1 MVLTKQELAGA
12 LKKEVG
18 ILLHLAGKIDREH
31 IDYRP
36 TAKQRSSLELLRYL
50 SVMGP
55 ALVAT
60 AKNGAFNRDA
70 WVAEIAAADK
80 RDFDETLKVIASQ
93 PEQYEQLLADM
104 SDADFRAE
112 MTGFDGSNLQGRLHR
127 RTGARRLCRLSNAA
141 VLLSQSVRTRRP
153 RHGEPMEG
161 CGRGASVT
169 LASSRQCSS

>member
-18 ILLHLAGKIDREH
+18 ILLHIAGKIDREH

-112 MTGFDGSNLQGRLHR
+112 MTGFDGSKLSKGAFIVALVLGGYAAY
-127 RTGARRLCRLSNAA
+127 RTQLFCYLKA
-141 VLLSQSVRTRRP
+141 
-153 RHGEPMEG
+153 
-161 CGRGASVT
+161 CGREDLGTVNLWRGADAVP
-169 LASSRQCSS
+169 A

>member
-18 ILLHLAGKIDREH
+18 ILLHLAGKLDREH

-36 TAKQRSSLELLRYL
+36 TATQRRGWLELLRYL

-60 AKNGAFNRDA
+60 AKDGAFNRDA

-93 PEQYEQLLADM
+93 PEQYERLLADM
-104 SDADFRAE
+104 PEADFRTE
-112 MTGFDGSNLQGRLHR
+112 MTGFDGSKLSKGAFIVALVLGGYAAY
-127 RTGARRLCRLSNAA
+127 RTQLFCYLKA
-141 VLLSQSVRTRRP
+141 
-153 RHGEPMEG
+153 
-161 CGRGASVT
+161 CGREELGTVNLWRGADAVP
-169 LASSRQCSS
+169 A

>member
-60 AKNGAFNRDA
+60 AKDGAFNRDA

-93 PEQYEQLLADM
+93 PEQYERLLADM
-104 SDADFRAE
+104 SEADFRTE
-112 MTGFDGSNLQGRLHR
+112 MTGFDGSKLSKGAFIVALVLGGYAAY
-127 RTGARRLCRLSNAA
+127 RTQLFCYLKA
-141 VLLSQSVRTRRP
+141 
-153 RHGEPMEG
+153 
-161 CGRGASVT
+161 CGREELGTVNLWRGADAVP
-169 LASSRQCSS
+169 A

>member
-18 ILLHLAGKIDREH
+18 ILLHLAGKLDREH

-36 TAKQRSSLELLRYL
+36 TATQRSSLELLRYL

-60 AKNGAFNRDA
+60 AKDGAFNRDA

-93 PEQYEQLLADM
+93 PEQYERLLADM
-104 SDADFRAE
+104 PEADFRTE
-112 MTGFDGSNLQGRLHR
+112 MTGFDGSKLSKGAFIVALVLGGYAAY
-127 RTGARRLCRLSNAA
+127 RTQLFCYLKA
-141 VLLSQSVRTRRP
+141 
-153 RHGEPMEG
+153 
-161 CGRGASVT
+161 CGREELGTVNLWRGADAVP
-169 LASSRQCSS
+169 A

>member
-18 ILLHLAGKIDREH
+18 ILLHLAGKLERDH

-55 ALVAT
+55 ALLAT

-70 WVAEIAAADK
+70 WMADMAAADK
-80 RDFDETLKVIASQ
+80 RDFDETVKVIAGQ
-93 PEQYEQLLADM
+93 PEQYERLLADM
-104 SDADFRAE
+104 SEDDFRAE
-112 MTGFDGSNLQGRLHR
+112 MTGFDGSKLSKGAFIVALVLGGYAAY
-127 RTGARRLCRLSNAA
+127 RTQLFCYLKA
-141 VLLSQSVRTRRP
+141 
-153 RHGEPMEG
+153 
-161 CGRGASVT
+161 CGREELGTVNLWRGADAVP
-169 LASSRQCSS
+169 A